1 MKLSEIRSEAA
12 IDAIA
17 DIIDPVMDI
26 LADEEVQAEIKSGK
40 PRAMLVKP
48 ILKLKKKEIL
58 TILAILNGEEPA
70 TFNPNLIQ
78 LPVMLLGL
86 LNEIDENKELADL
99 FQSQRQMK
107 EGVSFGVVTDSTK
120 AEQ

>member
-1 MKLSEIRSEAA
+1 MKLSEIRGEAA

-26 LADEEVQAEIKSGK
+26 LADEEIQAEIKSGK
-40 PRAMLVKP
+40 PRTMLVKP
-48 ILKLKKKEIL
+48 ILKKKKKEIL

-78 LPVMLLGL
+78 LPIMLLGL